1 MHDMKRLTLL
11 LFAIAAGCL
20 ATNARAQS
28 GFFKPKTQMEL
39 VLGATSA
46 KAGSTVMAGLKLQ
59 MPGKWHTYWR
69 SPGEVGKPTEIKWKL
84 PAGITAGEIRW
95 PVPKRMISWDLVSFE
110 YSHEVVLLIPLTI
123 GPDAASG
130 LAELKADVT
139 WLECETDGS
148 CVPGKGSVSSSL
160 KIGDATLASPQGELL
175 AKWQKKLPETAPDL
189 VASARWEGPA
199 HEGKRPLL
207 IDWET
212 ANTNGDF
219 WGYHFGTDWQLHPA
233 TEVLASGKGKLV
245 MRKRVDLLEGS
256 WPSKIAGIFVAGTNE
271 QRTAFEKELII
282 EDKPKAAEPALAAA
296 AGAFGDFPTFG
307 APNPL
312 DLGGGPASRPELLL
326 SATGANGNATVLA
339 ALKFTIDEHW
349 HCYWRNPG
357 NQYGLPIEVEWN
369 VPDGVKIGTTRWMIP
384 HRREYR
390 DFRGLGDFNSY
401 EYAGEAVLITE
412 LTIGSGAAPGARTIS
427 ADLKWA
433 ECKDDGVCVP
443 RNERVET
450 SLTIGDSLKPAGNA
464 NQFAKWQSTL
474 PRPLSEDLTTSAR
487 WEGAAVE
494 KKRFVQIEVIGD
506 DPDIDFFPYEFAG
519 WQISSMSEVSAG
531 DGGHVVI
538 RKEVTS
544 TDGEWPTILTGILV
558 NNPGSPNPTAQEFEV
573 TIGNGGET
581 QVAPAATP
589 AGDPQKHSLIYWLM
603 FAFIGGMILNIMP
616 CVLPVISLKILGF
629 VNQAE
634 ESPGR
639 VRQLGFIYTLGVL
652 CSFMVLAAV
661 IIGVQKAG
669 GNALWGMQFSNPA
682 FVICLTT
689 IITLVA
695 LNLFGVFE
703 ITLTSGTMTAASS
716 LASKHGSSGAFF
728 NGVLTTVLATP
739 CSAPFLIGALGFA
752 FTQPPS
758 IIVLVFGFAGLGLA
772 FPYLLLSWNSR
783 WLKFLPKP
791 GNWMVRFKEAMG
803 FPMLITAFWLLSLSA
818 RRFGLD
824 GVLWIGFFLVMVAMA
839 AWVWGAFVQRG
850 TKRRGLAMAIAAA
863 CLVAGYFV
871 ALEENL
877 RWRDPA
883 PLAKAGPV
891 DNSGSLL
898 VNPKK
903 TSPDGI
909 EWYKWSHAAIEEAR
923 AKGHPV
929 LVDFTAKWCVTCRG
943 NKTSSIEIASTR
955 AKLKEGKFISL
966 IADFTDF
973 PPDIAEELIRFQ
985 RPAVPMVLVYPAD
998 LTKPPAVLPTL
1009 LTPGIVHDALDVA
1022 LGSDS

>member
-1 MHDMKRLTLL
+1 MHDMKRLTVLPILL
-11 LFAIAAGCL
+11 IAIAAGCL
-20 ATNARAQS
+20 VSDARAQFD
-28 GFFKPKTQMEL
+28 FFKPKTKMEL
-39 VLGATSA
+39 VLGATTA
-46 KAGSTVMAGLKLQ
+46 KPGSTVMAGLKLE

-69 SPGEVGKPTEIKWKL
+69 SPGEVGKPTVIKWTL
-84 PAGITAGEIRW
+84 PAGIKAGEIQW

-123 GPDAASG
+123 SG
-130 LAELKADVT
+130 NAPKGAAELKANVT
-139 WLECETDGS
+139 WLECETDGA
-148 CVPGKGSVSSSL
+148 CVPGKGSVSATL
-160 KIGDATLASPQGELL
+160 TIGDAAVQSPEAALL
-175 AKWQKKLPETAPDL
+175 KEWQKKLPTTAPEL
-189 VASARWEGPA
+189 VATACWEGPGK
-199 HEGKRPLL
+199 EGKRPLL
-207 IDWET
+207 IEWPTKDLK
-212 ANTNGDF
+212 GDF
-219 WGYHFGTDWQLHPA
+219 WGYHFGTDWQMHPK
-233 TEVLASGKGKLV
+233 TEVVDSANGRLV
-245 MRKRVDLLEGS
+245 IRKQIDLLEGQ
-256 WPSKIAGIFVAGTNE
+256 WPTKITGIFVAKVAGKL
-271 QRTAFEKELII
+271 AALEKTLAIG
-282 EDKPKAAEPALAAA
+282 DKPKVEEPTLDT
-296 AGAFGDFPTFG
+296 AFGLPTFG
-307 APNPL
+307 APSPFNL
-312 DLGGGPASRPELLL
+312 EGGHASRPELLL
-326 SATGANGNATVLA
+326 NATEANGGATVLA
-339 ALKFTIDEHW
+339 ALKFSINEHW

-357 NQYGLPIEVEWN
+357 NQYGLPIELEWN
-369 VPDGVKIGTTRWMIP
+369 LPAGVRAGATRWMIP
-384 HRREYR
+384 QRREYR

-401 EYAGEAVLITE
+401 EYSGEAVLIAE
-412 LTIGSGAAPGARTIS
+412 LTVAADAVLGVQPIS
-427 ADLKWA
+427 ANLKWA

-443 RNERVET
+443 REKKVT
-450 SLTIGDSLKPAGNA
+450 ASLTIGDALKPAPNA
-464 NQFAKWQSTL
+464 DQFTIWQGKL
-474 PRPLSEDLTTSAR
+474 PQPASADLTKSAR
-487 WEGAAVE
+487 WEGVAVE
-494 KKRFVQIEVIGD
+494 NKRFVQIEVFGAD
-506 DPDIDFFPYEFAG
+506 ADIDFYPYEFAG
-519 WQISSMSEVSAG
+519 WQVSSISEVTTG
-531 DGGHVVI
+531 DGGHVII

-544 TDGEWPTILTGILV
+544 SDGEWPTTLSGILV
-558 NNPGSPNPTAQEFEV
+558 NNPGSPNPIGQAFEV
-573 TIGNGGET
+573 AIGNGGEP
-581 QVAPAATP
+581 QVVTSAA
-589 AGDPQKHSLIYWLM
+589 GGEQKHSLIYWLM

-634 ESPGR
+634 EAPGR
-639 VRQLGFIYTLGVL
+639 VRQLGLIYSLGVL

-689 IITLVA
+689 VITLVA

-716 LASKHGSSGAFF
+716 LASKHGVSGAFF

-758 IIVLVFGFAGLGLA
+758 IIVLVFAFAGLGLA

-791 GNWMVRFKEAMG
+791 GVWMVRFKEAMG

-839 AWVWGAFVQRG
+839 AWIWGAFVQRG
-850 TKRRGLAMAIAAA
+850 TKRRGLAMAIAAF
-863 CLVAGYFV
+863 CLAAGYFV

-898 VNPKK
+898 VNPQK
-903 TSPDGI
+903 TSPEGV
-909 EWYKWSHAAIEEAR
+909 EWYKWSHAAIDEAR

-943 NKTSSIEIASTR
+943 NKTSSIEINSTR
-955 AKLKEGKFISL
+955 AKLKELNFVSF

-998 LTKPPAVLPTL
+998 LTKAAAVLPTL
-1009 LTPGIVHDALDVA
+1009 LTPGIVHQALDA
-1022 LGSDS
+1022 AAGPDS